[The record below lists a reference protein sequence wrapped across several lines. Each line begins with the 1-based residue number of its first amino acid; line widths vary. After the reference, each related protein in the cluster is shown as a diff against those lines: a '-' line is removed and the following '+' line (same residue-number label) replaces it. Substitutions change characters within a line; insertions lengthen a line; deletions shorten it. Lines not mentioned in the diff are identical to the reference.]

1 MASGSP
7 ARVLIVDD
15 ERVIRLAWQ
24 KMLPADVFEVATA
37 EDGAD
42 AIDRVD
48 SGQYD
53 VVVADLMMP
62 GGLSGMDVLRHVKA
76 NHPDTEVVLMT
87 AFATVETAVEA
98 LKAGA
103 YDYMVKPFENIDY
116 AVRVVERA
124 VDRKRLVERTQ
135 RLEHELDIVRHR
147 DGGGFS
153 ELVGSSEAM
162 QEVMDLSAR
171 VANTD
176 ATVLISGESGTGKE
190 LVARSVHFRSRRAK
204 GPWVPVNCGAIPE
217 TLIDSELFGH
227 EKGAFTGADAA
238 RKGHFEHADGGTIFL
253 DEVGE
258 IPPPTQVRL
267 LRVLQEREVK
277 RVGANESRRVDVRVI
292 AATNQDLTALVKS
305 GGFREDL
312 YFRLNVFPIRTPA
325 LRDRRDDVPP
335 LAYHFLRQQAERQG
349 RDIKRLATDAMA
361 ALQAHRWT
369 GNVRELENVI
379 TRAVVMETSDTL
391 RLASLPQPMQAAG
404 RQRPGSIPPPD
415 PAAIAAAINV
425 ELPYAEARRH
435 SIDRF
440 ERRYFTE
447 LLRKTQWNKAAAA
460 RLAGM
465 DRANFRRTLK
475 RIGLA
480 EPTKD

>member
-1 MASGSP
+1 MARNRQ

-15 ERVIRLAWQ
+15 ERVIRAAWQ
-24 KMLPADVFEVATA
+24 KMLPADMFDVATA

-42 AIDRVD
+42 AIDRLE
-48 SGQYD
+48 SGGYD

-76 NHPDTEVVLMT
+76 NRPDTEVVLMT

-124 VDRKRLVERTQ
+124 VDRKWLVERTQ
-135 RLEHELDIVRHR
+135 RLEEELDVVRR
-147 DGGGFS
+147 LDGFS
-153 ELVGSSEAM
+153 ELVGTSAAM

-176 ATVLISGESGTGKE
+176 ATVLVSGESGTGKE

-204 GPWVPVNCGAIPE
+204 APWVPVNCGAIPE
-217 TLIDSELFGH
+217 TLIESELFGH
-227 EKGAFTGADAA
+227 EKGAFTGADTP

-277 RVGANESRRVDVRVI
+277 RVGANEAKRVDVRVI
-292 AATNQDLTALVKS
+292 AATNQDLPDLVSS
-305 GGFREDL
+305 GQFREDL

-325 LRDRRDDVPP
+325 LRDRPDDIPP
-335 LAYHFLRQQAERQG
+335 LAYHFLRQQAERQQ
-349 RDIKRLATDAMA
+349 RDIKRVDTDAMA
-361 ALQAHRWT
+361 ALQANRWA

-379 TRAVVMETSDTL
+379 TRAVVMESSETL
-391 RLASLPQPMQAAG
+391 RLSSFPPPIQALA
-404 RQRPGSIPPPD
+404 RQRPGSIPPPG
-415 PAAIAAAINV
+415 PAAIAAAVNTD
-425 ELPYAEARRH
+425 LPYADARKH

-447 LLRKTQWNKAAAA
+447 LLRKTQGNKAAAA

-465 DRANFRRTLK
+465 DRANFRRSLK
-475 RIGLA
+475 RVGLA
-480 EPTKD
+480 EPTID

>member
-1 MASGSP
+1 M

-15 ERVIRLAWQ
+15 ERVIRAAWQ
-24 KMLPADVFEVATA
+24 KMLPADDFEVATA
-37 EDGAD
+37 EDGGD
-42 AIDRVD
+42 AIDRV
-48 SGQYD
+48 GAGPYD
-53 VVVADLMMP
+53 VVVVDLMMP

-103 YDYMVKPFENIDY
+103 YDYMVKPFENIDH

-124 VDRKRLVERTQ
+124 VDRKRLVERNR
-135 RLEHELDIVRHR
+135 RLEQELEVVRGT
-147 DGGGFS
+147 DAFS
-153 ELVGSSEAM
+153 ELVGTSSVM

-190 LVARSVHFRSRRAK
+190 LVARSVHFRSRRVK

-217 TLIDSELFGH
+217 SLIDSELFGH
-227 EKGAFTGADAA
+227 EKGAFTGADAP

-258 IPPPTQVRL
+258 IPAATQVRL
-267 LRVLQEREVK
+267 LRVLQEREVR
-277 RVGANESRRVDVRVI
+277 RVGANDARRVDVRVI
-292 AATNQDLTALVKS
+292 AATNQDLPALVKS

-312 YFRLNVFPIRTPA
+312 HFRLNVFPIRTPA

-335 LAYHFLRQQAERQG
+335 LAYHFLRQQAERQ
-349 RDIKRLATDAMA
+349 RREIKRIDPDAMA

-379 TRAVVMETSDTL
+379 TRAVVMEGSEVL
-391 RLASLPQPMQAAG
+391 RLASLPQPVQALA

-415 PAAIAAAINV
+415 AATIAAAINTD
-425 ELPYAEARRH
+425 LPYTEARKG

-440 ERRYFTE
+440 ERRYFGE
-447 LLRKTQWNKAAAA
+447 LLRKTQGNKAAAA

-465 DRANFRRTLK
+465 DRANLRRTLK
-475 RIGLA
+475 RVGLA
-480 EPTKD
+480 EPTDD